1 MSIFG
6 NLSGVFTAVFSSGT
20 SISRGVA
27 VLFKNSFS
35 FEIVQTILDPQGNY
49 IILDIKAINQQFT
62 LCALYGPNEDSPKF
76 FENISNSITNI
87 NNVSIIMAGDWN
99 VVLDYEKDTLNCKHK
114 NNPKSQKC
122 IYDIQS
128 RFNLVDVWRKK
139 HENLNRYTWTGPNN
153 KHARSD
159 YFLTSSDL
167 VNYIDK
173 TDIGIRYKSDHNPV
187 SITLKFVE
195 QESGRGNWKFN
206 DSLLGD
212 IEYVSL
218 IKLCV
223 TEIINQYKINLM
235 DQENPE
241 LDLVQFSINDQL
253 FWETLK
259 LGMRG
264 KTISYASYKKR
275 SQNRREIQ
283 IEEQLKYLSQNF
295 DINKLEIDR
304 LNSELARI
312 REDRV
317 QSILLTAKV
326 RWKVKG

>member
-1 MSIFG
+1 M
-6 NLSGVFTAVFSSGT
+6 
-20 SISRGVA
+20 
-27 VLFKNSFS
+27 
-35 FEIVQTILDPQGNY
+35 
-49 IILDIKAINQQFT
+49 
-62 LCALYGPNEDSPKF
+62 
-76 FENISNSITNI
+76 
-87 NNVSIIMAGDWN
+87 
-99 VVLDYEKDTLNCKHK
+99 
-114 NNPKSQKC
+114 
-122 IYDIQS
+122 
-128 RFNLVDVWRKK
+128 
-139 HENLNRYTWTGPNN
+139 
-153 KHARSD
+153 
-159 YFLTSSDL
+159 
-167 VNYIDK
+167 NYIDK
-173 TDIGIRYKSDHNPV
+173 TDIGIRYKSDHNSV

-218 IKLCV
+218 IKVCI

-235 DQENPE
+235 DQKNPE

-326 RWKVKG
+326 RWKVEG